1 MIKRMIRKQ
10 IKKHGVKNFILKGLD
25 VIAKATPNNKDDE
38 MVAKIKEVMA
48 NFD

>member
-10 IKKHGVKNFILKGLD
+10 IKKHGVKNFILKVLD
-25 VIAKATPNNKDDE
+25 VIAKATPTKKDDE